1 MNQTQNEHVINE
13 VLTTK
18 QLRALACQNGIKEWK
33 TDAIGTIRRKLLE
46 LPKEILDGFNG

>member
-1 MNQTQNEHVINE
+1 MNEIEHLIDN

-33 TDAIGTIRRKLLE
+33 TDPIGTIRRKLVELSKEGQILE
-46 LPKEILDGFNG
+46 GTNA